1 VLWRLKHFTSWA
13 SAAWRLLEHAEG
25 IYIPSIV
32 YTLFFLILFEW
43 ILIGRK
49 NHTFGEASR

>member
-25 IYIPSIV
+25 IYIPYFV
-32 YTLFFLILFEW
+32 YTSFILFLFEW
-43 ILIGRK
+43 IFIGG
-49 NHTFGEASR
+49 NIHTFGEASR